1 MTSSA
6 RLRGSIGV
14 ALAALV
20 TAAGVVLLVT
30 AWRTQRQAEAAA
42 GLVARGQAGVWYD
55 ALVAGLGADAL
66 PAPATLQA
74 FVDEHADDGL
84 RLVAVI
90 GARGEVLASG
100 GVVGAQALRER
111 ELQRATHGVVT
122 DLGDRLRVVMTGPA
136 RPRRLGRKGPDRASP
151 HVVIEFVDDAGAAL
165 RSSARTS
172 LWAGAVAA
180 VGCFVAA
187 GVLLAWLRRQA
198 RQAAAAAHAQR
209 LASLGQMSA
218 TMAHE
223 LRNPLASL
231 KGNAQLLVKM
241 LPAVEHERAHG
252 KAERVV
258 AEATRLE
265 ALTTELLE
273 FARTGAITRTPA
285 SIAELCAEVAAALPG
300 KVVVKAEPHATWR
313 VDRAR
318 LVRALS
324 NLVRNGLEAS
334 DGQPVELS
342 ARAERELVITV
353 CDRGP
358 GVPPAERERI
368 FEPFVTRRTSGTGLG
383 LAVVRQ
389 VVELHG
395 GKVVVDDAPG
405 GGARFT
411 VRIPA

>member
-1 MTSSA
+1 VTSSA
-6 RLRGSIGV
+6 RLRSSIGV

-20 TAAGVVLLVT
+20 VAAGVVLLVT

-55 ALVAGLGADAL
+55 ALAAGLGTAAV

-100 GVVGAQALRER
+100 GAVGAQALRER

-122 DLGDRLRVVMTGPA
+122 DLGDRLRVVMTGPT
-136 RPRRLGRKGPDRASP
+136 RPRRPGRKGPDRASP
-151 HVVIEFVDDAGAAL
+151 HVVIEFVDDAGATL

-198 RQAAAAAHAQR
+198 RQATAAAHAQR

-241 LPAVEHERAHG
+241 LPDSDRAHG

-285 SIAELCAEVAAALPG
+285 SIAELCAEVASALPG
-300 KVVVKAEPHATWR
+300 KVEVDAEPRVSWR

-318 LVRALS
+318 LQRALT

-334 DGQPVELS
+334 DGQPVTLR
-342 ARAERELVITV
+342 ARAGRELVLEV

-395 GKVVVDDAPG
+395 GQVIVDDAPG